1 MPSTTV
7 SKDSA
12 STAILGVDKGL
23 AGIISISLGGV
34 TYTPVQIKTILQ
46 ADVDATNAIDATKA
60 AWSKAVTDGR
70 ATRAEAR
77 AMLRNLRA
85 YLIVTKGARAVG
97 LLADFGFLPPKSTK
111 VTVKTKAA
119 AVDKTLATRA
129 ARHTMGKNQKAAI
142 KGAAPAT
149 TGSAPATE
157 APASPPVAPSPVASA
172 PNTGTSGGTAPRTA

>member
-7 SKDSA
+7 SKLAAKDSA
-12 STAILGVDKGL
+12 STAILGVDKRL
-23 AGIISISLGGV
+23 ASIISISLGGV

-70 ATRAEAR
+70 ATRAEAKVL
-77 AMLRNLRA
+77 LRNLRA
-85 YLIVTKGARAVG
+85 YLIATSGAGAVG

-129 ARHTMGKNQKAAI
+129 ARHTMGKNQKKEV
-142 KGAAPAT
+142 KGAPA
-149 TGSAPATE
+149 AAA
-157 APASPPVAPSPVASA
+157 APASPAPVTPASA
-172 PNTGTSGGTAPRTA
+172 APTPAGVTGGTTPPRAG